1 MQEGLQAFPHL
12 RSETMDDVE
21 ARLLLRKGVYPYEYM
36 DSFEKFEEP
45 ELPPKDQF
53 YSSVKKEHVT
63 NKDYEH
69 VQLVFKKF
77 AMTSLGE
84 YHDVYLK
91 TDVLLLSDVFE
102 AFRHLSL
109 QQYELD
115 PCHFYTSPGLAWSAC
130 LKMSRVRLELLTDI
144 DKILMVKSGIRG
156 GVSQI
161 SNRYDK
167 ANNPYVEN
175 YDPSKPTKFL
185 VYYDANA
192 LYS

>member
-1 MQEGLQAFPHL
+1 
-12 RSETMDDVE
+12 
-21 ARLLLRKGVYPYEYM
+21 M

-53 YSSVKKEHVT
+53 YSSVKNEHVT
-63 NKDYEH
+63 NEDYEH
-69 VQLVFKKF
+69 AHLVFKKF

-102 AFRHLSL
+102 EFRHLSL

-115 PCHFYTSPGLAWSAC
+115 PCHCHTSPCLAWSAC

-144 DKILMVKSGIRG
+144 DK
-156 GVSQI
+156 
-161 SNRYDK
+161 Y
-167 ANNPYVEN
+167 
-175 YDPSKPTKFL
+175 
-185 VYYDANA
+185 
-192 LYS
+192 